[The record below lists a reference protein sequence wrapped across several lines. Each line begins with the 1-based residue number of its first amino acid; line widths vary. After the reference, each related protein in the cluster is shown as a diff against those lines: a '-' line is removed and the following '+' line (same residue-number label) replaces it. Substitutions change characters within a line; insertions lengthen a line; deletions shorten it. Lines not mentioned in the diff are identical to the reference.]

1 MERKIKLFTGTLS
14 EEKTSCDFI
23 QQDSEAVA
31 VLRHA
36 DTYLLLIGPVFSLG
50 DTRKGVVKE
59 DDDTYR
65 LPNLVLVLKIPSSSS
80 FSWL

>member
-36 DTYLLLIGPVFSLG
+36 DT
-50 DTRKGVVKE
+50 
-59 DDDTYR
+59 
-65 LPNLVLVLKIPSSSS
+65 
-80 FSWL
+80 